1 MLTINEFESKFTFSK
16 TNNRLTQNSKISST
30 HLLLNNQ
37 LMDY

>member
-16 TNNRLTQNSKISST
+16 TNNRLTQNLKSSST

-37 LMDY
+37 FTDQ